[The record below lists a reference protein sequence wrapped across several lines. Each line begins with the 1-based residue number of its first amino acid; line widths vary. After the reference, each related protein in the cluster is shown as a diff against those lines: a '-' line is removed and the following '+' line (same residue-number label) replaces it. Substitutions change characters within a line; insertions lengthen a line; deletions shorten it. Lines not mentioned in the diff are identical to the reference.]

1 MMNDPS
7 KHPVTATDVDIQ
19 TEIERLHAQC
29 ISAIL
34 ATTDAN
40 GDAQASHA
48 PYAFLDGC
56 YYVFVS
62 GLAAHTSHMQHKP
75 NVGMLIIEDE
85 SSARNVYARARL
97 SYQTHATV
105 IERDSAECQN
115 ALSALRQRAGNTLDV
130 LSQLGDF
137 VMVRLTPHKGSLV
150 LGFGKA
156 YVLDGQNPNR
166 TMHIDSAY
174 LKNNR

>member
-1 MMNDPS
+1 MSNAPNPS
-7 KHPVTATDVDIQ
+7 PQPSVQ
-19 TEIERLHAQC
+19 TEIERLRTQC

-34 ATTDAN
+34 ATTDAD
-40 GDAQASHA
+40 GHAQASYA
-48 PYAFLDGC
+48 PYAFLHGC
-56 YYVFVS
+56 YYIFIS
-62 GLAAHTSHMQHKP
+62 ALAAHTQHILNNP
-75 NVGMLIIEDE
+75 NIGILIIEDE

-97 SYQTHATV
+97 SYQTLATM

-115 ALSALRQRAGNTLDV
+115 ALVALRQRAGSTMDV

-156 YVLDGQNPNR
+156 YALDGQNPDNA
-166 TMHIDSAY
+166 MYIDEAY
-174 LKNNR
+174 LKTHR

>member
-1 MMNDPS
+1 MTNDVP
-7 KHPVTATDVDIQ
+7 KQPAPAAQPDIA
-19 TEIERLHAQC
+19 TEIARLHTQC
-29 ISAIL
+29 ISTIL
-34 ATTDAN
+34 ATTDAD
-40 GDAQASHA
+40 GHALPSYA
-48 PYAFLDGC
+48 PYAFLNGC

-62 GLAAHTSHMQHKP
+62 GLAAHTQHIFSHP
-75 NVGMLIIEDE
+75 NVGILIIEDE

-97 SYQTHATV
+97 SYQTRATV

-115 ALSALRQRAGNTLDV
+115 ALVALRQRAGNTLDV

-156 YVLDGQNPNR
+156 YVLDGQNPDH
-166 TMHIDSAY
+166 TMHMDSIY
-174 LKNNR
+174 LKDYR